1 MAKRGGSAPD
11 GVRVI
16 TTPRALLWYH
26 MGGEYSCWHPGI
38 GWFELH
44 QYPPEKGSKPTPP
57 QLKYFH
63 FMHSD
68 ILVGAVYHRFPGS
81 EKKHVTNMPNTVVT
95 TVEDFEGYL
104 RRKVWMQKSAT
115 QEVFRLLGLKKP
127 AQSAAVVSAEVNES
141 LNELYARTATI
152 MELPEEEVRKKYA
165 HLNPGLQAMNLRNRL
180 RARGQVV

>member
-1 MAKRGGSAPD
+1 MAKRGAAPE

-16 TTPRALLWYH
+16 LTPRALLWYH

-44 QYPPEKGSKPTPP
+44 QYPPEKGQKPTPP

-68 ILVGAVYHRFPGS
+68 VLAGAVYYRFPGS
-81 EKKHVTNMPNTVVT
+81 EKQHVSNMPATVKT
-95 TVEDFEGYL
+95 TAEDFENYL
-104 RRKVWMQKSAT
+104 RRKVWQQKTAT
-115 QEVFRLLGLKKP
+115 SEVFRLLGLKKP
-127 AQSAAVVSAEVNES
+127 PQAVTPASADVLES
-141 LNELYARTATI
+141 LNELYKRTATI
-152 MELPEEEVRKKYA
+152 MGLPEDEVRKKYA

-180 RARGQVV
+180 RARGQAV

>member
-1 MAKRGGSAPD
+1 MAKREATAPT

-16 TTPRALLWYH
+16 LTPRALLWYH

-44 QYPPEKGSKPTPP
+44 QYPREEGRKLESP

-68 ILVGAVYHRFPGS
+68 ILVGAIYHRFPGS
-81 EKKHVTNMPNTVVT
+81 EKRHVTNMASTVRT
-95 TVEDFEGYL
+95 TAQEFEDYL
-104 RRKVWMQKSAT
+104 RKKVWTQKTAT
-115 QEVFRLLGLKKP
+115 AEVFKYLGLKKP
-127 AQSAAVVSAEVNES
+127 KQPPVVANAETNEH
-141 LNELYARTATI
+141 LNELYARAAKV
-152 MELPEEEVRKKYA
+152 MGLDEEEVRKKYS

-180 RARGQVV
+180 RARGQTV

>member
-1 MAKRGGSAPD
+1 MAKRGATAPE
-11 GVRVI
+11 GARVI
-16 TTPRALLWYH
+16 LTPRALLWYH

-44 QYPPEKGSKPTPP
+44 QYPPEKGQKPTPP

-68 ILVGAVYHRFPGS
+68 VLSGAVYYRFPGS
-81 EKKHVTNMPNTVVT
+81 EKRHVTNMAPTVRT
-95 TVEDFEGYL
+95 TAKEFEDYL
-104 RRKVWMQKSAT
+104 RKKVWTQKTAT
-115 QEVFRLLGLKKP
+115 SEVFKLLGLKKP
-127 AQSAAVVSAEVNES
+127 AQAPTAASAEVNEH
-141 LNELYARTATI
+141 LNELYRRTAAI

-180 RARGQVV
+180 RARGQAV